1 MGAMVE
7 IVSPLAGTVARI
19 ERAVGAAVDAG
30 TTVVIVESMKM
41 EYAIDAGAAGTVA
54 SVGVAVGDTVQPGD
68 VLAVVDARPA
78 PVAPTPDAGATPA
91 RVAEPVG
98 GPAAGALGPYG
109 GPGPDGE
116 PGPDG
121 APGQEG
127 EVNAGAG
134 ASLRAD
140 LAEVVERHAVGL
152 DAARPD
158 AVARRHGRGHRT
170 ARENVADL
178 LDPGSF
184 VEYGPLAI
192 AAQRRRRPVDD
203 LIARTPADGLV
214 AGVGTVDGRP
224 TAVLSY
230 DYTVLAGTQGYQNH
244 RKKDRLIDVIER
256 QRLPVVFLAEGG
268 GGRPGDTDA
277 PGVSGLDTE
286 AFHLWG
292 RLSGLVPR
300 VGITTG
306 RCFAGNAAILGSSDV
321 VIATRGSNIGM
332 GGPAM
337 IEGGGLGV
345 FAPEDVG
352 PVDVQVANGV
362 VDVLVED
369 EAEAVDVA
377 RRYLSY
383 FAPPP
388 SAIGTTTTGTTTG
401 GTGTGDAAGPA
412 GGAGDGWTCGD
423 QALLR
428 DLVPENRRRVYDVRG
443 VIAGMADTDSVL
455 ELRAGFGA
463 GMITALVKVEGRP
476 LGIVANNPAHLAG
489 AIDSDGAD
497 KAARFLQLCDA
508 FDVPLLFLCDT
519 PGIMVGPDAE
529 ETALVRHASRLFVTG
544 ASLTVPFGTIIL
556 RKGYGLGAQA
566 MAGGSFKAPL
576 FCVAWPT
583 GEVGGM
589 GLEGAVRLGYRRELD
604 AIDDPDERERTF
616 QTMVEAAYQHG
627 KALNSASHFEI
638 DDVIDP
644 ADSRRWITTM
654 LVSAPP
660 PPPRTGKKRP
670 VVDTW

>member
-1 MGAMVE
+1 MIVV
-7 IVSPLAGTVARI
+7 VSPLTGTVARV
-19 ERAVGAAVDAG
+19 ERAVGAAVDS
-30 TTVVIVESMKM
+30 TTPVVIVESMKM
-41 EYAIDAGAAGTVA
+41 EYVIDAGTDGTLAEVRVAAGDA
-54 SVGVAVGDTVQPGD
+54 VQPGD
-68 VLAVVDARPA
+68 VLAVVAEGVRPA
-78 PVAPTPDAGATPA
+78 DDVGAVDSEPAGDATTGTAATRAADAG
-91 RVAEPVG
+91 
-98 GPAAGALGPYG
+98 
-109 GPGPDGE
+109 
-116 PGPDG
+116 
-121 APGQEG
+121 
-127 EVNAGAG
+127 
-134 ASLRAD
+134 RAD
-140 LAEVVERHAVGL
+140 LAEVADRHAVGL

-158 AVARRHGRGHRT
+158 VVARRHARGHRT

-178 LDPGSF
+178 VDEGSF
-184 VEYGPLAI
+184 VEYGPLVI
-192 AAQRRRRPVDD
+192 AAQRRRRPLDD

-230 DYTVLAGTQGYQNH
+230 DYTVLAGTQGYRNH
-244 RKKDRLIDVIER
+244 HKKDRLFDVIER
-256 QRLPVVFLAEGG
+256 RRLPVVFFAEGG

-277 PGVSGLDTE
+277 PGVSGLDTL

-300 VGITTG
+300 VGIANG

-352 PVDVQVANGV
+352 PVDIQVANGV
-362 VDVLVED
+362 VDVLVDD
-369 EAEAVDVA
+369 EAEAVAVA
-377 RRYLSY
+377 KRYLSY
-383 FAPPP
+383 FADP
-388 SAIGTTTTGTTTG
+388 
-401 GTGTGDAAGPA
+401 AAGGP
-412 GGAGDGWTCGD
+412 DPGWEAAD
-423 QALLR
+423 QAVLR
-428 DLVPENRRRVYDVRG
+428 DLVPENRRRVYDVRA
-443 VIAGMADTDSVL
+443 VITGLTDTGSVL
-455 ELRAGFGA
+455 ELRAGFA
-463 GMITALVKVEGRP
+463 PGMITALGTIEGRP

-489 AIDSDGAD
+489 AIDADGAD

-519 PGIMVGPDAE
+519 PGIMVGPEAE
-529 ETALVRHASRLFVTG
+529 ETGLVRHASRLFVVG

-589 GLEGAVRLGYRRELD
+589 GLEGAVRLGYRSELA
-604 AIDDPDERERTF
+604 AIDDPEEREAAF
-616 QTMVEAAYQHG
+616 QAMVDTAYEHG

-644 ADSRRWITTM
+644 ADSRRWIAAM
-654 LVSAPP
+654 LTSVPR
-660 PPPRTGKKRP
+660 PPRDDGKKRP